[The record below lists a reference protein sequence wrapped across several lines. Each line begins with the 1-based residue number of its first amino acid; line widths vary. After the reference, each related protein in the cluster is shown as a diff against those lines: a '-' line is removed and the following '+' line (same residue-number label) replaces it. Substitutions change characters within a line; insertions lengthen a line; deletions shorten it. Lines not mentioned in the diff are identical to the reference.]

1 MILGEAVWFNQASSM
16 HGSYLTVTKPE
27 IWAKGNLGYDQ
38 MPFHTYYGDGTEIP
52 EDYIQVNI
60 VLYSSKY
67 V

>member
-1 MILGEAVWFNQASSM
+1 M

-38 MPFHTYYGDGTEIP
+38 MPFHTYYGYGTEIP

-67 V
+67 VLYYN